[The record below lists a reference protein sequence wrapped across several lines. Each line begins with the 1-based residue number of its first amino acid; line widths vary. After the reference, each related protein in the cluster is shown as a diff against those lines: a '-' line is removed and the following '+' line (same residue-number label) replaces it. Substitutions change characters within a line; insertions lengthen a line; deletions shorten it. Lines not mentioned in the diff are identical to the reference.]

1 VSDERPGRTRFRR
14 VRLAGLLMVPAL
26 LALAVALIPA
36 PATRPAGDADV
47 RAGAARIEEGVV
59 VVIVADGEGGAVA
72 VGTGGAGPW
81 WIAAASAAAL
91 AAAGAVAWI
100 VSGRVLRLVDRA
112 DTAVAAAD
120 EQRSSRLQ
128 EVVHELRT
136 PLAVM
141 GTNLELA
148 AESGGEP
155 EAAGYIDA
163 ARRAVDRMG
172 RTVDD
177 LAGHGELAVEQDGDP
192 ADLSSIAGAVVAEH
206 AGPART
212 RGIHLLLTGSS
223 QVAVPAADPAAVR
236 TTLGNFVANSVRLA
250 PRGSAITVDWG
261 ETAGWAWAAVTDE
274 GPGLAPHHHARAFE
288 RGWQGPHDRDRSGGS
303 GLGLTIAR
311 QLTEAQGGA
320 VTIESEEGGGTTMTA
335 WLPLGHDAD
344 ERAVVA
350 PDRIHPAVRPWQR
363 ETLPA

>member
-1 VSDERPGRTRFRR
+1 VSDEHPRRTRLRR
-14 VRLAGLLMVPAL
+14 VSLAGLLMVPAL
-26 LALAVALIPA
+26 LALAVALTPVLA
-36 PATRPAGDADV
+36 VRPAGDADV
-47 RAGAARIEEGVV
+47 QAGAARVQEGVV
-59 VVIVADGEGGAVA
+59 VVIVADQEGSTS
-72 VGTGGAGPW
+72 GTASALLW
-81 WIAAASAAAL
+81 WIVAGSAAAL
-91 AAAGAVAWI
+91 GVAGTVAWI
-100 VSGRVLRLVDRA
+100 VSGRVVRLIDRA
-112 DTAVAAAD
+112 ESEVAAAD
-120 EQRSSRLQ
+120 DERSSRLQ

-148 AESGGEP
+148 AEGDG

-163 ARRAVDRMG
+163 ALRAVDRMG

-177 LAGHGELAVEQDGDP
+177 LAGHGELAVEHDGEP
-192 ADLSSIAGAVVAEH
+192 ADLSSIAEAVVAEQ

-212 RGIHLLLTGSS
+212 GGIHLLLTGSS
-223 QVAVPAADPAAVR
+223 PTAVPAADPAAVR

-250 PRGSAITVDWG
+250 PRGSAVTVDWG
-261 ETAGWAWAAVTDE
+261 ETAGWAWVAVTDE

-288 RGWQGPHDRDRSGGS
+288 RGWQGPHDRDRGGGS

-335 WLPLGHDAD
+335 WLPLGRDAD
-344 ERAVVA
+344 EKAVVA
-350 PDRIHPAVRPWQR
+350 PDRIHPAIRPWQR

>member
-1 VSDERPGRTRFRR
+1 
-14 VRLAGLLMVPAL
+14 LILLMLLPAL
-26 LALAVALIPA
+26 LAVGVSLVPALFA
-36 PATRPAGDADV
+36 RPAGDAEV
-47 RAGAARIEEGVV
+47 RAGAARVQEGVV
-59 VVIVADGEGGAVA
+59 VVIVADQEEGTAA
-72 VGTGGAGPW
+72 AGTGNTPLW
-81 WIAAASAAAL
+81 WTLAASAAAL
-91 AAAGAVAWI
+91 VAAGVVAWVI
-100 VSGRVLRLVDRA
+100 AGGVVRTIDRA
-112 DTAVAAAD
+112 DAEVAAAD
-120 EQRSSRLQ
+120 EERSSRLQ

-163 ARRAVDRMG
+163 ALRAVDRMG

-177 LAGHGELAVEQDGDP
+177 LAGHGELAVAQEGGP
-192 ADLSSIAGAVVAEH
+192 VDLSSIAGAVAAEH
-206 AGPART
+206 AGPARA
-212 RGIHLLLTGSS
+212 RGIHLLVAGS
-223 QVAVPAADPAAVR
+223 ARTTVPAADPAAIR
-236 TTLGNFVANSVRLA
+236 KALGNFVANSVRLA

-261 ETAGWAWAAVTDE
+261 EAEGWAWIAVADE

-288 RGWQGPHDRDRSGGS
+288 RGWRGPHDRDRGTDGGS

-320 VTIESEEGGGTTMTA
+320 VTLESEEGGGTTLTA

-344 ERAVVA
+344 ERAVVG
-350 PDRIHPAVRPWQR
+350 PDRIHPAIRPWLSHP
-363 ETLPA
+363 LPA